1 MEKLEPSYYVVL
13 KAKVRYDKNL
23 TPNAK
28 LLYAEIKSLSHNLGF
43 CYAKNGYF
51 EKLYGVSKQSI
62 NSWLKQLEDQG
73 YIERHIYREKGSKEI
88 LNRYITLIEKP
99 TKINLN
105 RPIEEILQDNTT
117 AISLNSNNSK
127 KKKERKESKSPLN
140 PRRNAKS

>member
-1 MEKLEPSYYVVL
+1 MEKLEPSYYAVL
-13 KAKVRYDKNL
+13 TAKVRYDKNL

-28 LLYAEIKSLSHNLGF
+28 LLYAEITALSNTLGF
-43 CYAKNGYF
+43 CYAKNCYF
-51 EKLYGVSKQSI
+51 EKLYGKSKQSI

-105 RPIEEILQDNTT
+105 RPIEEI
-117 AISLNSNNSK
+117 
-127 KKKERKESKSPLN
+127 
-140 PRRNAKS
+140 